1 MHLTAFFVSF
11 FKNYNQRMNRKNGD
25 FLSYDEK
32 YMRLAM
38 QLAGNAIG
46 RTSPNPLVG
55 AVIVKDN
62 RVVGC
67 GWHRK
72 AGTPHAE
79 VHALNQAGELAQGAD
94 VYVTLEPCA
103 HYGKTPPCA
112 KALVEAKVKNVYGGL
127 LDVNPKVAGKGFK
140 ILEDAGI
147 HVEYGFLQDE
157 LRKQNEVF
165 FKWIEHKKPFV
176 VLKAAMTLDG
186 KIATATGQ
194 SKWITNETSRAYGYK
209 LRDIYDGIMV
219 GINTVIEDNPMLTA
233 RVDGGKNPIRIVVD
247 SSLKIDINANVV
259 QDKSAKT
266 IVATTDKADKDK
278 ILKLQAQNVDVIVV
292 DKDENDKVDIEK
304 LLNILGQ
311 QNICSILVEGGA
323 TLSGSFVAKK
333 LVDKVYFFIAPKIV
347 GGKEAKT
354 PVAGTGILNLQEALA
369 LKDIQIEKL
378 EEDILIIGRVD
389 KDKV

>member
-1 MHLTAFFVSF
+1 
-11 FKNYNQRMNRKNGD
+11 MNRKNGD

-94 VYVTLEPCA
+94 VYVTLEPCD

-247 SSLKIDINANVV
+247 SSLKIDINANLV

-333 LVDKVYFFIAPKIV
+333 LVDKVYFFIAPKII

-354 PVAGTGILNLQEALA
+354 PVAGTGILNLQEALT

>member
-1 MHLTAFFVSF
+1 
-11 FKNYNQRMNRKNGD
+11 MNRKNGD

-165 FKWIEHKKPFV
+165 FKWIEHKKPFI

-266 IVATTDKADKDK
+266 IIATTDKADKDK

-333 LVDKVYFFIAPKIV
+333 LVDKVYFFIAPKII

>member
-1 MHLTAFFVSF
+1 
-11 FKNYNQRMNRKNGD
+11 MNRKNGD

-165 FKWIEHKKPFV
+165 FKWIEHKKPFI

-259 QDKSAKT
+259 QDKSTKT
-266 IVATTDKADKDK
+266 IIATTDKADKDK
-278 ILKLQAQNVDVIVV
+278 ILKLQAQDVDVIVV

-304 LLNILGQ
+304 LLDILGQ

-323 TLSGSFVAKK
+323 TLNGSFVAKK
-333 LVDKVYFFIAPKIV
+333 LVDKVYFFIAPKII

-354 PVAGTGILNLQEALA
+354 PVAGTGILNLQEALT
-369 LKDIQIEKL
+369 LKDIQFEKL

>member
-1 MHLTAFFVSF
+1 
-11 FKNYNQRMNRKNGD
+11 MNRKNGD

-333 LVDKVYFFIAPKIV
+333 LVDKVYFFIAPKII

-354 PVAGTGILNLQEALA
+354 PVAGTCF
-369 LKDIQIEKL
+369 
-378 EEDILIIGRVD
+378 
-389 KDKV
+389 

>member
-1 MHLTAFFVSF
+1 
-11 FKNYNQRMNRKNGD
+11 MNRKNGD

-266 IVATTDKADKDK
+266 IIATTDKADKDK
-278 ILKLQAQNVDVIVV
+278 ILKLQAQDVDVIVV
-292 DKDENDKVDIEK
+292 DKDKNDKVDIEK
-304 LLNILGQ
+304 LLDILGQQNIGQ

>member
-1 MHLTAFFVSF
+1 
-11 FKNYNQRMNRKNGD
+11 MNRKNGD

-103 HYGKTPPCA
+103 HYGKTPPCS

-165 FKWIEHKKPFV
+165 FKWIEHKKPFI

-266 IVATTDKADKDK
+266 IIATTDKANKDK
-278 ILKLQAQNVDVIVV
+278 ILKLQAQDVDVIVV
-292 DKDENDKVDIEK
+292 DKDKNDKVDIEK
-304 LLNILGQ
+304 LLDILGQ

-333 LVDKVYFFIAPKIV
+333 LVDKVYFFIAPKII

>member
-1 MHLTAFFVSF
+1 
-11 FKNYNQRMNRKNGD
+11 MNRKNGD

-266 IVATTDKADKDK
+266 IIATTDKANKDK
-278 ILKLQAQNVDVIVV
+278 ILKLQAQDVDVIVV

-304 LLNILGQ
+304 LLDILGQ
-311 QNICSILVEGGA
+311 KNICSILVEGGA
-323 TLSGSFVAKK
+323 TLNGSFVAKK
-333 LVDKVYFFIAPKIV
+333 LVDKVYFFIAPKII

-354 PVAGTGILNLQEALA
+354 PVAGTGILNLQEALT
-369 LKDIQIEKL
+369 LKDIQFEKL

>member
-1 MHLTAFFVSF
+1 
-11 FKNYNQRMNRKNGD
+11 MNRKNGD

-165 FKWIEHKKPFV
+165 FKWIEHKKPFI

-323 TLSGSFVAKK
+323 ILSGSFVAKK

>member
-1 MHLTAFFVSF
+1 
-11 FKNYNQRMNRKNGD
+11 MNRKNGD
-25 FLSYDEK
+25 FLSYNEK

-79 VHALNQAGELAQGAD
+79 VHALNQARELAQGAD

-219 GINTVIEDNPMLTA
+219 GINTVIEDNPMLTS

-278 ILKLQAQNVDVIVV
+278 ILKLQAQDVDVIVV
-292 DKDENDKVDIEK
+292 DKDKNDKVDIEK
-304 LLNILGQ
+304 LLDILGQ

-333 LVDKVYFFIAPKIV
+333 LVDKVYFFIAPKII

-378 EEDILIIGRVD
+378 EEDVLIIGRVD

>member
-1 MHLTAFFVSF
+1 
-11 FKNYNQRMNRKNGD
+11 MNRKNGD

-157 LRKQNEVF
+157 MRKQNEVF
-165 FKWIEHKKPFV
+165 FKWIEHKKPFI

-186 KIATATGQ
+186 KIATVTGQ

-247 SSLKIDINANVV
+247 SSLRIDINANVV

-278 ILKLQAQNVDVIVV
+278 ILKLQAQDVDVIVV

-304 LLNILGQ
+304 LLDILGQ

>member
-1 MHLTAFFVSF
+1 
-11 FKNYNQRMNRKNGD
+11 MNRKNGD

-219 GINTVIEDNPMLTA
+219 GINTVIEDNPMLTS

-266 IVATTDKADKDK
+266 IIATTDKADKDK
-278 ILKLQAQNVDVIVV
+278 ILKLQAQDVDVIVV

-304 LLNILGQ
+304 LLDILGQQNIGQ

>member
-1 MHLTAFFVSF
+1 
-11 FKNYNQRMNRKNGD
+11 MNRKNGD

-259 QDKSAKT
+259 QNKSAKT
-266 IVATTDKADKDK
+266 IIATTDKADKDK
-278 ILKLQAQNVDVIVV
+278 ILKLQAQDVDVIVV

-304 LLNILGQ
+304 LLDILGQ

-333 LVDKVYFFIAPKIV
+333 LVDKVYFFIAPKII

-354 PVAGTGILNLQEALA
+354 PVAGTGILNLQEAIA

>member
-1 MHLTAFFVSF
+1 
-11 FKNYNQRMNRKNGD
+11 MNRKNGD

-140 ILEDAGI
+140 ILEDADI

-176 VLKAAMTLDG
+176 VLKVAMTLDG

-247 SSLKIDINANVV
+247 SSLRIDINANVV

-266 IVATTDKADKDK
+266 IIATTDKADKDK
-278 ILKLQAQNVDVIVV
+278 ILKLQAQDVDVIVV

-304 LLNILGQ
+304 LLDILGQ

-323 TLSGSFVAKK
+323 TLSGSFVARK

>member
-1 MHLTAFFVSF
+1 
-11 FKNYNQRMNRKNGD
+11 MNRKNGD

-46 RTSPNPLVG
+46 RTSPNTLVG

-165 FKWIEHKKPFV
+165 FKWIEHKKPFI

-266 IVATTDKADKDK
+266 IIATTDKANKDK
-278 ILKLQAQNVDVIVV
+278 ILKLQAQDVDVIVV

-304 LLNILGQ
+304 LLDILGQ

-333 LVDKVYFFIAPKIV
+333 LVDKVYFFIAPKII

-378 EEDILIIGRVD
+378 EEDVLIIGRVD

>member
-1 MHLTAFFVSF
+1 
-11 FKNYNQRMNRKNGD
+11 MNRKNGD

-186 KIATATGQ
+186 KIATAIGQ

-247 SSLKIDINANVV
+247 SSLRIDINANVV

-278 ILKLQAQNVDVIVV
+278 ILKLQAQDVDVIVV
-292 DKDENDKVDIEK
+292 DKDKNDKVDIEK
-304 LLNILGQ
+304 LLDILGQ

-333 LVDKVYFFIAPKIV
+333 LVDKVYFFIAPKII

>member
-1 MHLTAFFVSF
+1 
-11 FKNYNQRMNRKNGD
+11 MNRKNGD

-247 SSLKIDINANVV
+247 SSLRIDINANVV

-278 ILKLQAQNVDVIVV
+278 ILKLQAQDVDVIVV

-304 LLNILGQ
+304 LLDILGQ

-378 EEDILIIGRVD
+378 EEDILIIGRVN

>member
-1 MHLTAFFVSF
+1 
-11 FKNYNQRMNRKNGD
+11 MNRKNGD

-247 SSLKIDINANVV
+247 SSLRIDINANVV

-278 ILKLQAQNVDVIVV
+278 ILKLQAQDVDVIVV

-304 LLNILGQ
+304 LLDILGQ

-333 LVDKVYFFIAPKIV
+333 LVDKVYFFIATKII

>member
-1 MHLTAFFVSF
+1 
-11 FKNYNQRMNRKNGD
+11 MNRKNGD

-266 IVATTDKADKDK
+266 IIATTDKADKDK
-278 ILKLQAQNVDVIVV
+278 ILKLQAQDVDVIVV
-292 DKDENDKVDIEK
+292 DKDKNDKVDIEK
-304 LLNILGQ
+304 LLDILGQ

-333 LVDKVYFFIAPKIV
+333 LVDKVDFFIAPKIV

>member
-1 MHLTAFFVSF
+1 
-11 FKNYNQRMNRKNGD
+11 MNRKNGD

-165 FKWIEHKKPFV
+165 FKWIEHKKPFI

-259 QDKSAKT
+259 QDKSEKT

-278 ILKLQAQNVDVIVV
+278 ILKLQAQDVDVIVV

-304 LLNILGQ
+304 LLDILGQ

-323 TLSGSFVAKK
+323 TLSGSFVARK

>member
-1 MHLTAFFVSF
+1 
-11 FKNYNQRMNRKNGD
+11 MNRKNGD

-165 FKWIEHKKPFV
+165 FKWIEHKKSFI

-233 RVDGGKNPIRIVVD
+233 RVNGGKNPIRIVVD

-333 LVDKVYFFIAPKIV
+333 LVDKVYFFIAPKII

>member
-1 MHLTAFFVSF
+1 
-11 FKNYNQRMNRKNGD
+11 MNRKNGD

-32 YMRLAM
+32 YMRFAM

-186 KIATATGQ
+186 KIATAIGQ

-278 ILKLQAQNVDVIVV
+278 ILKLQAQDVDVIVV

-304 LLNILGQ
+304 LLDILGQ

>member
-1 MHLTAFFVSF
+1 
-11 FKNYNQRMNRKNGD
+11 MNRKNGD

-32 YMRLAM
+32 YMKLAM

-266 IVATTDKADKDK
+266 IIATTDKADKDK
-278 ILKLQAQNVDVIVV
+278 ILKLQAQDVDVIVV
-292 DKDENDKVDIEK
+292 DKDKNDKVDIEK
-304 LLNILGQ
+304 LLDILGQ

-333 LVDKVYFFIAPKIV
+333 LVDKVYFFIAPKII

-378 EEDILIIGRVD
+378 EEDVLIIGRVD

>member
-1 MHLTAFFVSF
+1 
-11 FKNYNQRMNRKNGD
+11 MNRKNGD

-186 KIATATGQ
+186 KIATAIGQ

-233 RVDGGKNPIRIVVD
+233 RVDGGKNPIRIVID

-266 IVATTDKADKDK
+266 IIATTDKADKDK
-278 ILKLQAQNVDVIVV
+278 ILKLQAQDVDVIVV

-304 LLNILGQ
+304 LLDILGQ
-311 QNICSILVEGGA
+311 KNICSILVEGGA

-333 LVDKVYFFIAPKIV
+333 LVDKVYFFIAPKII

>member
-1 MHLTAFFVSF
+1 
-11 FKNYNQRMNRKNGD
+11 MNRKNGD

-266 IVATTDKADKDK
+266 IIATTDKADKDK
-278 ILKLQAQNVDVIVV
+278 ILKLQAQDVDVIVV

-304 LLNILGQ
+304 LLDILGQ
-311 QNICSILVEGGA
+311 KNICSILVEGGA
-323 TLSGSFVAKK
+323 TLNGSFVAKK

-354 PVAGTGILNLQEALA
+354 PVAGTGILNLQEALT
-369 LKDIQIEKL
+369 LKDIQFEKL

>member
-1 MHLTAFFVSF
+1 
-11 FKNYNQRMNRKNGD
+11 MNRKNGD

-165 FKWIEHKKPFV
+165 FKWIEHKKPFII
-176 VLKAAMTLDG
+176 LKAAMTLDG

-247 SSLKIDINANVV
+247 SSLKIDINTNVV

-278 ILKLQAQNVDVIVV
+278 ILKLQAQDVDVIVV

-304 LLNILGQ
+304 LLDILGQ

>member
-1 MHLTAFFVSF
+1 
-11 FKNYNQRMNRKNGD
+11 MNRKNGD

-79 VHALNQAGELAQGAD
+79 VHALNQAGELAKGAD

-103 HYGKTPPCA
+103 HYGKTPPCS

-165 FKWIEHKKPFV
+165 FKWIEHKKPFI

-278 ILKLQAQNVDVIVV
+278 ILKLQAQDVDVIVV

-304 LLNILGQ
+304 LLDILGQ

>member
-1 MHLTAFFVSF
+1 
-11 FKNYNQRMNRKNGD
+11 MNRKNGD

-165 FKWIEHKKPFV
+165 FKWIEHKKPFI

-266 IVATTDKADKDK
+266 IIATTDKADKDK
-278 ILKLQAQNVDVIVV
+278 ILKLQAQDVDVIVV

-304 LLNILGQ
+304 LLDILGQ

-378 EEDILIIGRVD
+378 EEDVLIIGRVD

>member
-1 MHLTAFFVSF
+1 
-11 FKNYNQRMNRKNGD
+11 MNRKNGD

-112 KALVEAKVKNVYGGL
+112 KALVKAKVKNVYGGL

-186 KIATATGQ
+186 KIATATDQ

-247 SSLKIDINANVV
+247 SSLRIDINANVV

-278 ILKLQAQNVDVIVV
+278 ILKLQAQDVDVIVV

-304 LLNILGQ
+304 LLDILGQ
-311 QNICSILVEGGA
+311 KNICSILVEGGA

-333 LVDKVYFFIAPKIV
+333 LVDKVYFFIAPKII

-369 LKDIQIEKL
+369 LKDIQIEKI

>member
-1 MHLTAFFVSF
+1 
-11 FKNYNQRMNRKNGD
+11 MNRKNGD

-140 ILEDAGI
+140 ILENAGI

-165 FKWIEHKKPFV
+165 FKWIEHKKPFI

-266 IVATTDKADKDK
+266 IIATTDKADKDK
-278 ILKLQAQNVDVIVV
+278 ILKLQAQDVDVIVV
-292 DKDENDKVDIEK
+292 DKDKNDKVDIEK
-304 LLNILGQ
+304 LLDILGQ

-333 LVDKVYFFIAPKIV
+333 LVDKVDFFIAPKIV

-378 EEDILIIGRVD
+378 EEDVLIIGRVD

>member
-1 MHLTAFFVSF
+1 
-11 FKNYNQRMNRKNGD
+11 MNRKNGD

-165 FKWIEHKKPFV
+165 FKWIEHKKPFI

-247 SSLKIDINANVV
+247 SSLRIDINANVV

-278 ILKLQAQNVDVIVV
+278 ILKLQAQDVDVIVV

-304 LLNILGQ
+304 LLDILGQ

-378 EEDILIIGRVD
+378 EEDVLIIGRVD

>member
-1 MHLTAFFVSF
+1 
-11 FKNYNQRMNRKNGD
+11 MNRKNGD

-266 IVATTDKADKDK
+266 IIATTDKANKDK
-278 ILKLQAQNVDVIVV
+278 ILKLQAQDVDVIVV
-292 DKDENDKVDIEK
+292 DKDKNDKVDIEK
-304 LLNILGQ
+304 LLDILGQ

-333 LVDKVYFFIAPKIV
+333 LVDKVYFFIAPKII

>member
-1 MHLTAFFVSF
+1 
-11 FKNYNQRMNRKNGD
+11 MNRKNGD

-333 LVDKVYFFIAPKIV
+333 LVDKVYFFIAPKII

-354 PVAGTGILNLQEALA
+354 PVAGTGILNLQEALV

>member
-1 MHLTAFFVSF
+1 
-11 FKNYNQRMNRKNGD
+11 MNRKNGD

-103 HYGKTPPCA
+103 HYGKTPPCS

-165 FKWIEHKKPFV
+165 FKWIEHKKPFI

-278 ILKLQAQNVDVIVV
+278 ILKLQAQDVDVIVV

-304 LLNILGQ
+304 LLDILGQ

-333 LVDKVYFFIAPKIV
+333 LVDKVYFFIAPKFV

>member
-1 MHLTAFFVSF
+1 
-11 FKNYNQRMNRKNGD
+11 MNRKNGD

-186 KIATATGQ
+186 KIATAIGQ

-259 QDKSAKT
+259 QDKSAK
-266 IVATTDKADKDK
+266 IIIATTDKADKDK
-278 ILKLQAQNVDVIVV
+278 ILKLQAQDVDVIVV
-292 DKDENDKVDIEK
+292 DKDKNDKVDIEK
-304 LLNILGQ
+304 LLDILGQ

>member
-1 MHLTAFFVSF
+1 
-11 FKNYNQRMNRKNGD
+11 MNRKNGD

-165 FKWIEHKKPFV
+165 FKWIEHKKPFI

-278 ILKLQAQNVDVIVV
+278 ILKLQAQDVDVIVV

-304 LLNILGQ
+304 LLDILGQ

-333 LVDKVYFFIAPKIV
+333 LVDKVYFFIAPKII

>member
-1 MHLTAFFVSF
+1 
-11 FKNYNQRMNRKNGD
+11 MNRKNGD

-233 RVDGGKNPIRIVVD
+233 RVDVGKNPIRIVVD
-247 SSLKIDINANVV
+247 SNLKIDINANVV

>member
-1 MHLTAFFVSF
+1 
-11 FKNYNQRMNRKNGD
+11 MNRKNGD

-165 FKWIEHKKPFV
+165 FKWIEHKKPFI

-278 ILKLQAQNVDVIVV
+278 ILKLQAQDVDVIVV

-304 LLNILGQ
+304 LLDILGQ

-323 TLSGSFVAKK
+323 TLSGSFVARK

-354 PVAGTGILNLQEALA
+354 PVAETGILNLQEALA

>member
-1 MHLTAFFVSF
+1 
-11 FKNYNQRMNRKNGD
+11 MNRKNGD

-79 VHALNQAGELAQGAD
+79 IHALNQAGELAQGAD

-165 FKWIEHKKPFV
+165 FKWIEHKKPFI

-278 ILKLQAQNVDVIVV
+278 ILKLQAQDVDVIVV

-304 LLNILGQ
+304 LLDILGQ

>member
-1 MHLTAFFVSF
+1 
-11 FKNYNQRMNRKNGD
+11 MNRKNGD

-103 HYGKTPPCA
+103 HYGKTPPCS

-165 FKWIEHKKPFV
+165 FKWIEHKKPFI

-186 KIATATGQ
+186 KIAIATGQ

-278 ILKLQAQNVDVIVV
+278 ILKLQAQDVDVIVV

-304 LLNILGQ
+304 LLDILGQ